1 MNETEQSETSET
13 NSSSE
18 DESEAESSE
27 LDEDFCTIRRS
38 KCMTQMSSI
47 EKEFN
52 DIRDKLYQ
60 ERHIQVTTKLKEVD
74 LGTSTEYLQRLKAL
88 ENEKQRKI
96 RVIEAMKIFR
106 LESLKEVL
114 HAERYA
120 NTKNLNNEKQLLRE
134 RIHADLDEEIHK
146 LEEDRD
152 NVDVE
157 FLHGTSKTEDSHSY
171 SKYKEEWKKKGGSNS
186 SSHGNRRKKKPAPVT
201 GPYIVYMLKETDIM
215 DDWAA
220 IKRAINIR
228 ARKHKRDLKNERR
241 RSGHHSCRYE
251 DGKFYYNGK
260 CFQRGQKVSIR
271 IRGGE
276 KSYSGEI
283 DILSQSAVFI
293 QQSNGVK
300 SKLNVHQL
308 QSGKLT
314 IHPR

>member
-27 LDEDFCTIRRS
+27 LDEDFCSVRRS
-38 KCMTQMSSI
+38 KCMMQMSSI

-52 DIRDKLYQ
+52 DIKEKLHE
-60 ERHIQVTTKLKEVD
+60 ERKIQVATKLKEVN
-74 LGTSTEYLQRLKAL
+74 LGTSAEYLQRLKAL

-106 LESLKEVL
+106 LESLQEVL
-114 HAERYA
+114 RAERYA
-120 NTKNLNNEKQLLRE
+120 NNKNLNNEKLLLRE

-157 FLHGTSKTEDSHSY
+157 FLHGSLKTEDSHSH
-171 SKYKEEWKKKGGSNS
+171 SKYKEEWKKKGGSNN

-201 GPYIVYMLKETDIM
+201 GPYIVYMLKENDIM

-220 IKRAINIR
+220 IKRAISIR
-228 ARKHKRDLKNERR
+228 DRKHKRDLKSIRR
-241 RSGHHSCRYE
+241 RSSHSCRYE

-260 CFQRGQKVSIR
+260 CFQRGQKVL

-283 DILSQSAVFI
+283 DILSQAAVCI
-293 QQSNGVK
+293 LQGNGVK

-308 QSGKLT
+308 QRGVYT
-314 IHPR
+314 IHAR

>member
-1 MNETEQSETSET
+1 MNETEQSESSET

-27 LDEDFCTIRRS
+27 LDEEFCTQRRS
-38 KCMTQMSSI
+38 NCVTQMSSI

-52 DIRDKLYQ
+52 DVRDQLYR
-60 ERHIQVTTKLKEVD
+60 ERHLQVTTKLEQVD

-96 RVIEAMKIFR
+96 RVIDALKTFR
-106 LESLKEVL
+106 LKSLQLILE
-114 HAERYA
+114 AERHA
-120 NTKNLNNEKQLLRE
+120 NNQNLNNEKQLLRE
-134 RIHADLDEEIHK
+134 RIHADLDDRIHK

-157 FLHGTSKTEDSHSY
+157 LLQGTIKTDDPHPHYSSY
-171 SKYKEEWKKKGGSNS
+171 KGANRKEKKDGHNS
-186 SSHGNRRKKKPAPVT
+186 SHRRKRKPATVT

-220 IKRAINIR
+220 IKRAISIR
-228 ARKHKRDLKNERR
+228 DRKHKRDLKSIRR
-241 RSGHHSCRYE
+241 RSSHACRYE

-260 CFQRGQKVSIR
+260 CFQRGQKVI

-276 KSYSGEI
+276 KSYFGEI
-283 DILSQSAVFI
+283 DILSQAAVFI
-293 QQSNGVK
+293 QQMNGTK

-308 QSGKLT
+308 QRGTYT

>member
-13 NSSSE
+13 NSSSD

-27 LDEDFCTIRRS
+27 LDEEFCTQRRT
-38 KCMTQMSSI
+38 KCVTQMSSI

-52 DIRDKLYQ
+52 DLRERLYR
-60 ERHIQVTTKLKEVD
+60 ERQIQVTTKLKEVD

-96 RVIEAMKIFR
+96 RVIEAMKVFR
-106 LESLKEVL
+106 LESLKQIL
-114 HAERYA
+114 KAEYYCNDR
-120 NTKNLNNEKQLLRE
+120 NLKNEKLLLRE
-134 RIHADLDEEIHK
+134 RIHADLDDRIHK

-152 NVDVE
+152 NIDVE
-157 FLHGTSKTEDSHSY
+157 LMQGSLKTEDFHSSSS
-171 SKYKEEWKKKGGSNS
+171 SKDKWKKKEGSHAS
-186 SSHGNRRKKKPAPVT
+186 SQFNRRKKKPATVT

-220 IKRAINIR
+220 IKRAISIR
-228 ARKHKRDLKNERR
+228 DRKHKRDLKSIRR
-241 RSGHHSCRYE
+241 RSSHTCRYE

-260 CFQRGQKVSIR
+260 CFQRGQKVL

-283 DILSQSAVFI
+283 DILSHAAVFI
-293 QQSNGVK
+293 HQGNGVK
-300 SKLNVHQL
+300 SKVNVHHL
-308 QSGKLT
+308 QRGTYT

>member
-1 MNETEQSETSET
+1 MNETERSESSES

-27 LDEDFCTIRRS
+27 LDEDFCTMRRS
-38 KCMTQMSSI
+38 KCVTQMSSI

-52 DIRDKLYQ
+52 DIKDKLHQ

-74 LGTSTEYLQRLKAL
+74 LGTSAEYLQRLKAL

-106 LESLKEVL
+106 LESLNEIL
-114 HAERYA
+114 RAERYA
-120 NTKNLNNEKQLLRE
+120 NNKNLNNEKLLLRE

-157 FLHGTSKTEDSHSY
+157 FLHGSLKTEDFHSY
-171 SKYKEEWKKKGGSNS
+171 SKYKEEYKKKGGSNN
-186 SSHGNRRKKKPAPVT
+186 SSHGNRRKKKPVTVT

-220 IKRAINIR
+220 IKRAISIR
-228 ARKHKRDLKNERR
+228 DRKHKRDLKSVRR
-241 RSGHHSCRYE
+241 RSSHSCRYE

-260 CFQRGQKVSIR
+260 CFQRGQKVL

-283 DILSQSAVFI
+283 DILSQAAVFI
-293 QQSNGVK
+293 QQGNGVK

-308 QSGKLT
+308 QRGMYT